1 VRILLSELRPEEE
14 ETDATSVRG
23 VGPVVA
29 VIRHEGEDEAGRL
42 GVAGLEEFMER
53 KTVAS

>member
-1 VRILLSELRPEEE
+1 VRILLSELRPEKRRRMRRRYG
-14 ETDATSVRG
+14 AF
-23 VGPVVA
+23 GPVVA

>member
-1 VRILLSELRPEEE
+1 MRSRYGAFGAVL
-14 ETDATSVRG
+14 
-23 VGPVVA
+23 A
-29 VIRHEGEDEAGRL
+29 VIPHEGEDEAGRL

>member
-1 VRILLSELRPEEE
+1 MRRRYG
-14 ETDATSVRG
+14 AF
-23 VGPVVA
+23 GPVVA
-29 VIRHEGEDEAGRL
+29 VFPPEGEDEAGRL